1 MTEGAAEH
9 HLVQYDFQYYI
20 RLAEVA
26 KILNVD
32 LKRFQ
37 SQISRY
43 EWNKHRLERQT
54 IDTESFISCKSTV
67 KFLTWYLDKSYRP
80 LPSVNAFKHGLTKF
94 TKKIPKRALSRSMR
108 VEIAYRQNYACRR
121 CKLFPIP
128 PNFEVDHI
136 IELQD
141 GGQDIASNLQA
152 LCPQCHREKTRLN
165 RLRKSSIFRDE
176 VTADYEKYIQPAAPQ
191 KDPPVTRNEYVH
203 MPKRRRFSPPSPAP
217 SSPEDTEEE
226 PSTEPVFSKYFLKK

>member
-1 MTEGAAEH
+1 MSLSEH

-20 RLAEVA
+20 RMVEVA
-26 KILNVD
+26 KILKTD
-32 LKRFQ
+32 LDRFKKQ
-37 SQISRY
+37 VTRY
-43 EWNKHRLERQT
+43 EWNKHRLECQM
-54 IDTESFISCKSTV
+54 IESESFISCKSVV
-67 KFLTWYLDKSYRP
+67 KFLQWYLNKSFQSFP
-80 LPSVNAFKHGLTKF
+80 DVHSFKQDLQKF
-94 TKKIPKRALSRSMR
+94 SKKIPKRALSRSMR

-176 VTADYEKYIQPAAPQ
+176 VTADYEKYIQPAASAQ
-191 KDPPVTRNEYVH
+191 PPPARAAVVP
-203 MPKRRRFSPPSPAP
+203 MSKRRRTSVS
-217 SSPEDTEEE
+217 EEE
-226 PSTEPVFSKYFLKK
+226 PQQVFSKYFRKKSCI

>member
-1 MTEGAAEH
+1 
-9 HLVQYDFQYYI
+9 
-20 RLAEVA
+20 
-26 KILNVD
+26 
-32 LKRFQ
+32 
-37 SQISRY
+37 
-43 EWNKHRLERQT
+43 
-54 IDTESFISCKSTV
+54 
-67 KFLTWYLDKSYRP
+67 
-80 LPSVNAFKHGLTKF
+80 
-94 TKKIPKRALSRSMR
+94 MR

-176 VTADYEKYIQPAAPQ
+176 VTADYEKYIQPAAGCQ
-191 KDPPVTRNEYVH
+191 PPPPPRDAIVP
-203 MPKRRRFSPPSPAP
+203 MLKRRRMVTSDS
-217 SSPEDTEEE
+217 DTEEE
-226 PSTEPVFSKYFLKK
+226 PQKEFVFSKYFLKK

>member
-1 MTEGAAEH
+1 MSLPDSEH

-20 RLAEVA
+20 RMAEVA
-26 KILNVD
+26 KILKTD
-32 LKRFQ
+32 LDRFKKQ
-37 SQISRY
+37 VTRY
-43 EWNKHRLERQT
+43 EWNKHRLECQM
-54 IDTESFISCKSTV
+54 IDSESFISCKSVV
-67 KFLTWYLDKSYRP
+67 KFLQWYLNKTYRS
-80 LPSVNAFKHGLTKF
+80 LPDVHSFKQDIQKF
-94 TKKIPKRALSRSMR
+94 SKKIPKRALSRSMR

-176 VTADYEKYIQPAAPQ
+176 VTADYEKYIQPAASAQ
-191 KDPPVTRNEYVH
+191 PPPPARDAVVP
-203 MPKRRRFSPPSPAP
+203 MPKRRRMVTSDS
-217 SSPEDTEEE
+217 DTEEE
-226 PSTEPVFSKYFLKK
+226 PQKELVFSKYFLKK